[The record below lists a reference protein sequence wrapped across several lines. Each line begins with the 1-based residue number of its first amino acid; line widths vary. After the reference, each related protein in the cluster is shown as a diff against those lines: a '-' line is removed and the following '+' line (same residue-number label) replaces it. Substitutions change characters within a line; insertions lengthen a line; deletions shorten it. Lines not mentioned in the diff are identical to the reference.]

1 MGRENV
7 YFIPKQSMAED
18 CCTPK
23 MKGEIGLKYWQFV
36 RFEVSIEALCFREK
50 NTGQEYYMREA
61 KKGTLMWYRFNAD
74 NLEVVDRVDKKTKI
88 LCIDLAL
95 RKRPQDMYSWFQQ
108 LKRTNSKGYHLVKSR
123 LLKKYNFLCD
133 SLRKQEQIIKYT
145 DSESEEGQQKI
156 KSAQAKIERLN
167 KEMPNSEIITI
178 LLQK

>member
-1 MGRENV
+1 MSCTNYYFYSKAIYGRRLL
-7 YFIPKQSMAED
+7 Y
-18 CCTPK
+18 TK

-36 RFEVSIEALCFREK
+36 RFEASIEALCFREK
-50 NTGQEYYMREA
+50 NTGQDYYMREA

-95 RKRPQDMYSWFQQ
+95 RKKPQDVYSWFQQ
-108 LKRTNSKGYHLVKSR
+108 LKRTNSKDYHLVKSR

-133 SLRKQEQIIKYT
+133 NFRKQEQIIKGA
-145 DSESEEGQQKI
+145 DPENEEGQQKI
-156 KSAQAKIERLN
+156 KSALTKIERFN